1 MTDDI
6 ATLQYLHR
14 GEYITVTGRPIG
26 TQRMTSSSFSNRP
39 EWFLM
44 LEDDASRAVRRV
56 PLAAIEWFQEGTEA
70 APDPTAED
78 PEDTRRSALLRAY
91 RDELGLTNTQLA
103 EKLHKLD
110 PKAKASAH
118 TVACWMAHRAARKA
132 RTCPQ
137 WPLDILKKAH
147 PKKLSRVK
155 PALTPTEVPSA
166 GRPMS
171 GSRGHAIQSDTETD
185 TVSG

>member
-26 TQRMTSSSFSNRP
+26 TQRLTSSSFSNRP

-56 PLAAIEWFQEGTEA
+56 PLASIEWFREGTEA
-70 APDPTAED
+70 APDPTTED
-78 PEDTRRSALLRAY
+78 PHDTRRSALLRAY
-91 RDELGLTNTQLA
+91 RDELGMTNTELA
-103 EKLHKLD
+103 EKLNKLRAD
-110 PKAKASAH
+110 SKVSQH
-118 TVACWMAHRAARKA
+118 TLACWMAHRAARKA
-132 RTCPQ
+132 RKCPQ
-137 WPLDILKKAH
+137 WPLDALKKAH
-147 PKKLSRVK
+147 PRKLARVK
-155 PALTPTEVPSA
+155 PALMPTDVPSP

-171 GSRGHAIQSDTETD
+171 GHRGHAIQTDTETD
-185 TVSG
+185 TVS